1 MKVNEF
7 MTDRVTG
14 VIGTI
19 GTFLATYAGEPILA
33 AAIAILTFFALLPK
47 GAAGAYKAYRWVR
60 GKLSKK

>member
-1 MKVNEF
+1 MRMCNF

-47 GAAGAYKAYRWVR
+47 GAAGAYKCYQWIRE
-60 GKLSKK
+60 KIEK